1 MDHIKFLYSQKII
14 TAEEKNWIQR
24 AKTAVIT
31 SPEELT
37 AFLATAPTKHALQ
50 TCKPEL
56 DKALQR
62 HMEEQMKQTAENDK
76 KHILTIRNTLE
87 KRLNDILLILKDGQ
101 FSSLETVHLNLLE
114 TFLKQLQ
121 DNDLIIHFTH
131 ALLPV
136 LKDIETT
143 ISKTISDIL
152 EKILIKTPLNP
163 EQMSKEEQKYTPL
176 LSFLSKFKKTTFCT
190 EDVKTEIDQMQKSI
204 TFLTKIA
211 TSTNKY
217 TRISHSVYGQELNLY
232 EERITEL
239 KKETNKIKEQLSKE
253 YAVAEKKFFSRH
265 KMQKPIKFI

>member
-1 MDHIKFLYSQKII
+1 
-14 TAEEKNWIQR
+14 
-24 AKTAVIT
+24 
-31 SPEELT
+31 
-37 AFLATAPTKHALQ
+37 
-50 TCKPEL
+50 
-56 DKALQR
+56 
-62 HMEEQMKQTAENDK
+62 MEEQMKQTAENDK

-253 YAVAEKKFFSRH
+253 YAVAEKKILLSSQDAKNNKIYLVLNTH
-265 KMQKPIKFI
+265 TLKEIKNTQFRETAFAKALTVEVNNKENQLQELLNHSLCFLTQ